1 MGSLEGAITIT
12 SKIYHSQIS
21 ECVDKTT
28 SELPRYHRNGKT
40 EEGEG
45 ALKVVQI
52 FLSQPFFGCH
62 ATLPPTLFGGSV
74 A

>member
-1 MGSLEGAITIT
+1 MGSLEGAIIT

-28 SELPRYHRNGKT
+28 SELPRYHRNGKKRGRRRCF
-40 EEGEG
+40 ESRP
-45 ALKVVQI
+45 KVS
-52 FLSQPFFGCH
+52 FAAAFECH